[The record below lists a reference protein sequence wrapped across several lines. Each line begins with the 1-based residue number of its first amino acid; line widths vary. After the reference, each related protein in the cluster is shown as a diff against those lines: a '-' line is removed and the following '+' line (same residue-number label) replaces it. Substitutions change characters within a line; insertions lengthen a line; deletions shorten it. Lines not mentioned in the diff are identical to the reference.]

1 MTDYNND
8 ILESDIGMY
17 TNLHAHCRIA
27 SPLDGFSDIEDY
39 VIRAKAMGMRGVCF
53 SDHGLMSAAYE
64 LEKICS
70 KHGMKPIYANE
81 LYFTPNDPLRKEKIE
96 GFKPSYHLLLIA
108 YNQEGYGNL
117 MKLSSDAWTKYRY
130 YKPRVSWDQLQEHS
144 EGIICLQAC
153 FTPENLAL
161 TSEGFSYI
169 EDVKSSVFNGDGEVS
184 CATRTLRDYNGAVKS
199 IKFKYGMYA
208 VCTENHKF
216 SYIKKSHLSYAKSKR
231 GIGNKYVPVVNFDDK
246 FTAGDIALIPVRSLS
261 HYVSSNIT
269 TSLAFILGAYAAEGY
284 SVVVGSERCDSELSW
299 THFVIHEDEISF
311 KEQIIRHAI
320 AVDNNSIISI
330 KEKSRSKAITVSIKS
345 RYISDSCRE
354 YVGHYSHLKNLNK
367 KLLFATADV
376 KKYFLSGYCYGD
388 GYFRVTKS
396 RLNFDIKS
404 SAEFTSVSVSKLM
417 TCSLSYMFTSLG
429 IKTSISE
436 VPASIDKNGVSHKI
450 AYYLRSYGDSAYLI
464 KQLMDYVDGKNIPVK
479 FKNQFNILNLN
490 GIFYYENKITSI
502 NYSEYT
508 GQVYCL
514 NVPNGNT
521 FITGLVKT
529 SNCIG
534 GYPAQMLLEGKTEES
549 EDAIRRFVAIYGN
562 KYFLE
567 MQYTGISEQDT
578 VNRFFREMSKKH
590 NIPLVIT
597 CDSHYTWKHESELH
611 RALVTINTGGIYKK
625 RVEKKEGEFTDGSKD
640 TDESSMFYTP
650 GEYYLKPYHVLK
662 EYFNEPGDDVA
673 FTNTNK
679 IADMCNVVL
688 PKGLKIFPQIID
700 DPDKYIMDECIA
712 FLNKYCESMDEAKR
726 KVYFDRLD
734 EEYWTISRMGYCDYF
749 VVVQDIIKYCIAN
762 NILVGPGRGS
772 AAGCLVSYCLGI
784 TWIDPIEY
792 GLLFSRFLSSS
803 RAKLPLIEF
812 DGYPISENNYV
823 V

>member
-130 YKPRVSWDQLQEHS
+130 YKPRVSWEQLEAHS
-144 EGIICLQAC
+144 EGLICLSAC
-153 FTPENLAL
+153 L
-161 TSEGFSYI
+161 
-169 EDVKSSVFNGDGEVS
+169 
-184 CATRTLRDYNGAVKS
+184 
-199 IKFKYGMYA
+199 
-208 VCTENHKF
+208 
-216 SYIKKSHLSYAKSKR
+216 
-231 GIGNKYVPVVNFDDK
+231 
-246 FTAGDIALIPVRSLS
+246 
-261 HYVSSNIT
+261 
-269 TSLAFILGAYAAEGY
+269 
-284 SVVVGSERCDSELSW
+284 
-299 THFVIHEDEISF
+299 
-311 KEQIIRHAI
+311 
-320 AVDNNSIISI
+320 
-330 KEKSRSKAITVSIKS
+330 
-345 RYISDSCRE
+345 
-354 YVGHYSHLKNLNK
+354 
-367 KLLFATADV
+367 
-376 KKYFLSGYCYGD
+376 
-388 GYFRVTKS
+388 
-396 RLNFDIKS
+396 
-404 SAEFTSVSVSKLM
+404 
-417 TCSLSYMFTSLG
+417 
-429 IKTSISE
+429 
-436 VPASIDKNGVSHKI
+436 
-450 AYYLRSYGDSAYLI
+450 
-464 KQLMDYVDGKNIPVK
+464 
-479 FKNQFNILNLN
+479 
-490 GIFYYENKITSI
+490 
-502 NYSEYT
+502 
-508 GQVYCL
+508 
-514 NVPNGNT
+514 
-521 FITGLVKT
+521 
-529 SNCIG
+529 G
-534 GYPAQMLLEGKTEES
+534 GYPQQMLLEGKE
-549 EDAIRRFVAIYGN
+549 EDAEHAIMRFAKIFKGN
-562 KYFLE
+562 YYLE
-567 MQYTGISEQDT
+567 MQWTGIPEQT
-578 VNRFFREMSKKH
+578 MVNDFFRKMSKKH
-590 NIPLVIT
+590 NVPLVIT
-597 CDSHYTWKHESELH
+597 CDSHYTYKHESELH

-625 RVEKKEGEFTDGSKD
+625 KVEAKEGELTDKEGKD

-650 GEYYLKPYHVLK
+650 GEYYLKPYHMLK